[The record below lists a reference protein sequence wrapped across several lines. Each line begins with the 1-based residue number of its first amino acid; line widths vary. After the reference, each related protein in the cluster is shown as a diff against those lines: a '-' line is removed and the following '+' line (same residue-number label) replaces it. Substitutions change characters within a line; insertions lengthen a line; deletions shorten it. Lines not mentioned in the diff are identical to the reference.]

1 MNALKSLYDFVKTAN
16 NERKYADNTA
26 RGLNAALKLFEPYLN
41 EAEKESLDAF
51 QNNLENIAN
60 DIFSKRRDG
69 KPTSETLLVYKR
81 RILKLIADYKAYG
94 SDPGKM
100 AAWNPRRQT
109 PGLKTKG
116 NITTTT
122 KRGSATVREA
132 EIIEVSPDAQSHLAK
147 QTTIL
152 PVAQGG
158 VTAFDVSG
166 RYVDTNRS
174 EIFLR
179 EGFKVILEL
188 PVDLTTD
195 EATKLKQYLDLMASK
210 S

>member
-26 RGLNAALKLFEPYLN
+26 RGLNAALKLFEPHLN

-51 QNNLENIAN
+51 QSNLENVAN
-60 DIFSKRRDG
+60 DIFSKRKDG

-81 RILKLIADYKAYG
+81 RILKTIADYKAYG

-109 PGLKTKG
+109 PGLKTKSS
-116 NITTTT
+116 TATAST
-122 KRGSATVREA
+122 KRSSGVREA
-132 EIIEVSPDAQSHLAK
+132 EIIEIEPTSQNPAK
-147 QTTIL
+147 QITAL

-158 VTAFDVSG
+158 ITAFDVSG

-188 PVDLTTD
+188 PVDLTAD
-195 EATKLKQYLDLMASK
+195 EAGKLKQYLDLMASK